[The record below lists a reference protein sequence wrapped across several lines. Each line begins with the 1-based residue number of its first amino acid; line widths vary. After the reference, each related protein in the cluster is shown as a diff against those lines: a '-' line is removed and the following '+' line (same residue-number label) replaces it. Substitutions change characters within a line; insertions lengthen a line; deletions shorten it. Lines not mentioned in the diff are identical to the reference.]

1 VLVIISPGVM
11 KGMTRDGWSE
21 QRIHDYLFR
30 NSGNTVAEVLVSPFH
45 ERDVEFTEAGW
56 EDIVDKNDLGAH
68 LPVVSDPSSFMLM
81 VAGGSGAPLICKG
94 WGRFGGAAVT
104 RLVRPV

>member
-1 VLVIISPGVM
+1 MGGASNGYTTTCSATAGTPSP
-11 KGMTRDGWSE
+11 RCS
-21 QRIHDYLFR
+21 
-30 NSGNTVAEVLVSPFH
+30 SAPFH
-45 ERDVEFTEAGW
+45 ERDVEFSEAGW
-56 EDIVDKNDLGAH
+56 EDIIDKNDLGAH